1 VRSSWHVKQFAAYPG
16 STGGSLV
23 GNGGLAIA
31 NFSGC
36 RFSQKIIAASR
47 RNQQAGRLRSPEILV
62 QREEGLS

>member
-16 STGGSLV
+16 STGGSPL
-23 GNGGLAIA
+23 GDGLAIA

-36 RFSQKIIAASR
+36 RFSQEVIAASR

-62 QREEGLS
+62 RREEGLS